1 MGAQRLPHRTGKTEG
16 EPQRRREHPLYPRLV
31 SPCCGGV
38 VDRLGGTSLDA
49 SHHCPNIQRY
59 TETRALLLHGAT
71 RAASE

>member
-1 MGAQRLPHRTGKTEG
+1 VPSAYLTEP
-16 EPQRRREHPLYPRLV
+16 ERRKGNRNGGVSVLFILAW